1 MSTITQAC
9 TDYLLVL
16 PNTDDNND
24 VESDD
29 SDDDDSDCHSNE
41 DAKHTQ
47 LSKSLEFAQS
57 SHCNNHTDERIT
69 DLCKWTRNKRQNYET
84 RTNRK

>member
-1 MSTITQAC
+1 MYRHC
-9 TDYLLVL
+9 TDYLLAL

-24 VESDD
+24 VENDD
-29 SDDDDSDCHSNE
+29 GDDDDDDSDCHWNK

-47 LSKSLEFAQS
+47 LSKSLKFSQS
-57 SHCNNHTDERIT
+57 SHSNNHTDERIT
-69 DLCKWTRNKRQNYET
+69 DLCKWLSKKRQNYET